1 MRDKRNAGVF
11 LLKYPRTEFVFSVW
25 ARKNFLVTAF
35 VLDYAQI
42 GDVFTIILRTLK
54 VEEHQVFGVF
64 HVIIHSHII
73 I

>member
-11 LLKYPRTEFVFSVW
+11 LLKYPRAEFVFSVW
-25 ARKNFLVTAF
+25 ARKDTAF

-54 VEEHQVFGVF
+54 VEERQVFGVF